1 MRYVS
6 ILTSDRNLDPELWAV
21 IWQANAPEDLILHCA
36 YNLAGNKR
44 IFIWES
50 DSTAALQFMDN
61 FNHIGLLETYPAFD
75 RSDGWRAA
83 FVGDIEAF
91 RNQMIK
97 TATDRGIVSEKLK
110 QRVKE
115 SIDLRQGAL
124 ESPTREAARR
134 SAREWVAYREDANYG
149 SSTK

>member
-1 MRYVS
+1 MTYVS
-6 ILTSDRNLDPELWAV
+6 ILTSNRNLDPELWAV
-21 IWQANAPEDLILHCA
+21 IWNANAPKDLNLLCA

-61 FNHIGLLETYPAFD
+61 FNYIGTLETYPAFD

-83 FVGDIEAF
+83 FAGDLEAF
-91 RNQMIK
+91 ENQMTK
-97 TATDRGIVSEKLK
+97 SAKDRGIIPEHLH

-115 SIDLRQGAL
+115 SLELRKGAR

-134 SAREWVAYREDANYG
+134 FAREWSARRENTN
-149 SSTK
+149 SNE